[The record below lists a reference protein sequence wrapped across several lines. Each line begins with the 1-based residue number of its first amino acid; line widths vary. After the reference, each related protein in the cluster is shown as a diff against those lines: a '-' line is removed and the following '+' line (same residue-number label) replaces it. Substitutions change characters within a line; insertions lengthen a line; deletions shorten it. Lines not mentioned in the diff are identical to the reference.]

1 MYLILGQYEYLLI
14 YIPVIISFLVGL
26 FICDFIEDV
35 SNKKEKHSPFIFIL
49 IALFLLMIILFIPS
63 LFEINNG
70 KINHHKFD
78 LNNIISNC
86 LFSVIEALMYRTF
99 FKFDASS
106 FSSAMMTAKFKE
118 AFSFVLILIT
128 IF

>member
-1 MYLILGQYEYLLI
+1 
-14 YIPVIISFLVGL
+14 
-26 FICDFIEDV
+26 
-35 SNKKEKHSPFIFIL
+35 
-49 IALFLLMIILFIPS
+49 MIILFIPS

-106 FSSAMMTAKFKE
+106 FSSAMMTAKFNE